1 MVALKEPVLL
11 TPLRRIAHPK
21 GDVLHAMKRSDPGFA
36 DFGEAYFS
44 TVLPGETKGW
54 KRHRLMQ
61 LNLVVP
67 VGMVRFHVHD
77 AETGKTERYDIG
89 DGHYA
94 RLTVPAGYW
103 VAFGGISDVPSLLL
117 NLASIEH
124 DPEEAQSVPLETYPL
139 E

>member
-1 MVALKEPVLL
+1 MVALKDPVLL

-21 GDVLHAMKRSDPGFA
+21 GDVLHAMKRSDPGFV

-54 KRHRLMQ
+54 KCHRIMQ

-77 AETGKTERYDIG
+77 AETGETARYDIG
-89 DGHYA
+89 GERYA
-94 RLTVPAGYW
+94 RLTVPPGYW
-103 VAFGGISDVPSLLL
+103 VAFGGISDTPSLLL

-124 DPEEAQSVPLETYPL
+124 DPEEAQSVPLGTYPL